1 MSGHTFIPLDGHLN
15 GNPMD
20 DRNTTDFT
28 TPIKNAQTPRPQPA
42 GIEPITPRSHYG
54 RSQEQQAPAQQQ
66 RGRFNPCAAM
76 PVVIVPAA
84 GDIDI
89 ALNVFGAVASP
100 AARSTSS
107 LIPCSSAAS

>member
-1 MSGHTFIPLDGHLN
+1 
-15 GNPMD
+15 MD

-28 TPIKNAQTPRPQPA
+28 TPIKNAQRPRPA
-42 GIEPITPRSHYG
+42 GIEPIMPRSHYG
-54 RSQEQQAPAQQQ
+54 RPQEQQAPAQQQ
-66 RGRFNPCAAM
+66 RGHFNPCAAM

-89 ALNVFGAVASP
+89 ALNGFGAVASP

-107 LIPCSSAAS
+107 LIPCSSAASRLMIP